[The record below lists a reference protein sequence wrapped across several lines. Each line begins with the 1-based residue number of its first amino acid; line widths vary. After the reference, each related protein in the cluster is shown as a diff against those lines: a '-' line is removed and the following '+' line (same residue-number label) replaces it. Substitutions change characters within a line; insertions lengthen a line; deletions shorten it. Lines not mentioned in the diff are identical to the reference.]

1 MQAAE
6 RGALINGS
14 PAAAAVLADAALT
27 AERRIAVAEQVL
39 ALAIVAFNAPAE
51 HYETVLGELLGG
63 EHDRR
68 AFARLAA
75 LLDGVTDCG
84 EPRPHQG
91 PVSYRIVPHVLA
103 QAHAAIGFARGLA
116 AHSLSAVTHNPVY
129 LTPDE
134 THPRGRCLSTGGYH
148 NSVAAPAIDGIA
160 GAWADMCLIC
170 LRLCAGLMNGR
181 VSGFPDFLLA
191 GRSAGET
198 DGHGAV
204 GYLPMAIA
212 GFLEE
217 ARAAATRTFISAA
230 DASVFGQ
237 DDVSTPAFLAWSK
250 CMAAGQSLDS
260 ALAVLAVAASQA
272 LHVLNRERV
281 PNRLADFL
289 SLVRSRVPP
298 VHADRV
304 LGPEMQR
311 LAGDLTARTFADDHV
326 GRGVAA

>member
-1 MQAAE
+1 MQGAFPRRERTIEGAAFPTP
-6 RGALINGS
+6 RRPQWHTPGKRWVM
-14 PAAAAVLADAALT
+14 PARIVSRLRQECRDRPDTPADAS
-27 AERRIAVAEQVL
+27 
-39 ALAIVAFNAPAE
+39 F
-51 HYETVLGELLGG
+51 
-63 EHDRR
+63 
-68 AFARLAA
+68 
-75 LLDGVTDCG
+75 
-84 EPRPHQG
+84 
-91 PVSYRIVPHVLA
+91 
-103 QAHAAIGFARGLA
+103 
-116 AHSLSAVTHNPVY
+116 
-129 LTPDE
+129 
-134 THPRGRCLSTGGYH
+134 
-148 NSVAAPAIDGIA
+148 A

-281 PNRLADFL
+281 PNRLVDFL